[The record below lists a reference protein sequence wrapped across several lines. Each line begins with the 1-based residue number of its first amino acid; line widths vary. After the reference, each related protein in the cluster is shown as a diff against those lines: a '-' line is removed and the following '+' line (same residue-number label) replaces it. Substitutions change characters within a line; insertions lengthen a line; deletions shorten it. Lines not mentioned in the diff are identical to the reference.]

1 VRLGGMRRQ
10 GPIER
15 LHRLSS
21 CGAPLVSKPPIRV
34 FDFSHR
40 LRAALLHV
48 HTRVTLTQAY
58 TCVAA
63 NDERVLVVELVN
75 LIHLVM

>member
-1 VRLGGMRRQ
+1 MRLGRMRRQ
-10 GPIER
+10 GTIER

-21 CGAPLVSKPPIRV
+21 CGVPFISMPPVRA

-40 LRAALLHV
+40 LRAALLDV
-48 HTRVTLTQAY
+48 HTRVTLTQIY

-75 LIHLVM
+75 FIHLVM